1 MVLNEIVRGHK
12 DGHSV
17 PLIGQL
23 ARPAQAEPGEATV
36 ERPNRKIGPLNV
48 TGADHPAEPWFV
60 VSMTLSDPCLNQLL
74 HKIPNVSQHV

>member
-1 MVLNEIVRGHK
+1 
-12 DGHSV
+12 
-17 PLIGQL
+17 
-23 ARPAQAEPGEATV
+23 
-36 ERPNRKIGPLNV
+36 V